1 MTARL
6 GFLVMPATDCDDTR
20 SDMMITFYKAD
31 AARRLYYYCI
41 SDRQWHLF
49 APYSFTVSW
58 GVALTQGR
66 EKTFAF
72 ETEEEKQHK
81 LQQVIS
87 ERVGAGY
94 KVLYTYFRRSEY
106 GSLQE
111 ALRYPGLPEA
121 G

>member
-1 MTARL
+1 
-6 GFLVMPATDCDDTR
+6 
-20 SDMMITFYKAD
+20 MMITFYKTD
-31 AARRLYYYCI
+31 SARRLYYYCI

-72 ETEEEKQHK
+72 ETEQEKQQK

-87 ERVGAGY
+87 ERVRAGY

-106 GSLQE
+106 GALQG
-111 ALRYPGLPEA
+111 ALRHPAVSEA